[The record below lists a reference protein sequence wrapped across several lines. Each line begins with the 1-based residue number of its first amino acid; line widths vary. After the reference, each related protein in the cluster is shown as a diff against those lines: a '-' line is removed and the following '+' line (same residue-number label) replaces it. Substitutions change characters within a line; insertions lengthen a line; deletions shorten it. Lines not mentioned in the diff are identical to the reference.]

1 MTIVDKPTETS
12 DPESGQSEL
21 SGSPT
26 PSSSGDMDTSS
37 ASWGAGSSTSDP
49 PKNKTPCVG
58 PTPGAAV
65 YTSSS
70 VPAPERPKSP
80 IHKEQSLMASGDG
93 IALPQKILFPAERLS
108 LKWNQV
114 HRIGAGLQNL
124 GNTCFLNSALQCLT
138 YTAPLANYM
147 LSREHSKTCHEP
159 GFCMMCTM
167 QNHIT
172 QVFANSGNV
181 IKPIGVLNE
190 LKRIAKHF
198 RFGSQEDAHEF
209 LRYTVDAMQK
219 SCLPG
224 SKLDRQTQA
233 TTLVHQIF
241 GGYLRSRVKCLNC
254 KAVSDTFD
262 PYLDVALEIKTAQ
275 NISKALEQFVK
286 PEHLDGE
293 NAYKCTKCKKMVPA
307 SKRFTIHRGSNVLT
321 ISLKRFANYNGGK
334 IAKDVRYPEY
344 LDIRPFMSQSHGEPQ
359 VYVLYAVLVHSGFS
373 CHAGHYYCYVKASN
387 GQWYQM
393 NDSSVSI
400 SDIRSV
406 LNQQAYVLFYIRSPD
421 LKNGGDYNHS
431 SRTPGQSSPRPILTP
446 RLGGPR
452 HPSVGFIGP
461 QLPPHM
467 TKGRDWKRRRERWK
481 NSSHV
486 NGNGSLKE
494 ESCAAQ
500 PGASSTSVTRTG
512 PGLSSTSLPARPLGR
527 HAGIPEPAKRQKLS
541 FLIGQGKTSRT
552 APSQPSLHSSP
563 LENLYRPSCS
573 SSSSSSS
580 SAASHSRSQPCSSSS
595 SSSQSTSEGSSASAA
610 AATMSRAEQPAEPRP
625 PRVNGASLSHQ
636 APFLVPYAEESS
648 DESDP
653 EGGAGL
659 APLENGHARAPA
671 AAVNGKDVVGAPASG
686 VAGVPPPPRVA
697 PETGS
702 PVTMETRKQ
711 ENGPE
716 AASSSP
722 RPIENGLPKVNG
734 FKHSDKLSPEVLPAG
749 PGRASSE
756 SVGHTGTSPTRT
768 MDPVTRTS
776 PAVDSRQG
784 ETQTSCLPSQEAA
797 SPPPPAVADVSACK
811 AGKTQ
816 SLADRSSASPAK
828 EPPRH
833 PPASEPN
840 LCSREER
847 AKNNPTNLSPLRYNV
862 AANPSSDN
870 PNLTDREMALDG
882 PVKQAKVEL
891 AVSPGR
897 ARLMD
902 GATSGASSEGPSP
915 HGHSGHSAAVLER
928 ALPSH
933 TPGSTSFHT
942 SAARAKEP
950 RDATLETARNALQNS
965 NQMLGM
971 SSSGSIGKVG
981 TTVDCDPEPQ
991 EAKPGSCKEEK
1002 IKEDVLCH
1010 AEQVRHATVDWE
1022 KSHTHRDRLASSPAK
1037 DKIRASEKH
1046 RNHGDR
1052 SRSRERNAY
1061 RRSSYQSERDCHT
1074 RRERSRSRGRYYRD
1088 RNWDRDGK
1096 DRDRRCERNG
1106 YRHRD
1111 SHHRDRR
1118 YVSDRDERSSG
1129 HYHRDWA
1136 YRGEHSYKPRWAEE
1150 SRGKAYPSQDYS
1162 RPRPDHYH
1170 SPPPSSS
1177 SSSLPRARPRP
1188 RGDRSQDSDSDRKH
1202 HARQETSE
1210 ERRARKHKRSKKK
1223 KKSKDKHREHLEH
1236 RSHQDVDSS
1245 EGNSDNSSWKHKKK
1259 KRRRREGEDS
1269 DYGKSHCD
1277 HHEARSCGQSGEP
1290 PEHSTQESGQRGY
1303 EGADP
1308 PPQDGEKASRKRCSA
1323 EKEFPHRAAKIPRP
1337 ETSHCARAPL
1347 ALHRDT
1353 EVASGSGNVAD
1364 PQGRSREAEGEVLCR
1379 DTCWRQEEEVT
1390 PEAKS
1395 VPY

>member
-467 TKGRDWKRRRERWK
+467 TK

-711 ENGPE
+711 ENGPD

-722 RPIENGLPKVNG
+722 RPTENGLPKVNG
-734 FKHSDKLSPEVLPAG
+734 FKHSDKV
-749 PGRASSE
+749 
-756 SVGHTGTSPTRT
+756 
-768 MDPVTRTS
+768 
-776 PAVDSRQG
+776 
-784 ETQTSCLPSQEAA
+784 C
-797 SPPPPAVADVSACK
+797 
-811 AGKTQ
+811 
-816 SLADRSSASPAK
+816 
-828 EPPRH
+828 
-833 PPASEPN
+833 
-840 LCSREER
+840 REER

-1037 DKIRASEKH
+1037 DKH

-1269 DYGKSHCD
+1269 D
-1277 HHEARSCGQSGEP
+1277 
-1290 PEHSTQESGQRGY
+1290 
-1303 EGADP
+1303 
-1308 PPQDGEKASRKRCSA
+1308 
-1323 EKEFPHRAAKIPRP
+1323 
-1337 ETSHCARAPL
+1337 
-1347 ALHRDT
+1347 
-1353 EVASGSGNVAD
+1353 
-1364 PQGRSREAEGEVLCR
+1364 
-1379 DTCWRQEEEVT
+1379 
-1390 PEAKS
+1390 
-1395 VPY
+1395 